1 MEYDVHEIY
10 DALLKEG
17 YAEEEIKERVQNKV
31 REFSGFLT
39 NEGAIFLVAKD
50 LGMEPNSP
58 LVDQSHYQLLDYE
71 IDYDEFTI
79 PIGEIEEGMTN
90 ILLLGIIY
98 KIFNTHEFKRKDESF
113 GKVGSFLMADPSGL
127 IKIVLWDNAVD
138 IVSKEYFKIG
148 EIIRVVNGFAR
159 NGRDN
164 QIEVHLSKK
173 GKVIISP
180 EDVSRK
186 EALELE
192 LLKEKFKKEGYSSLK
207 EELPKVNDLIEAETE
222 GFYSEIV
229 GKISKILE
237 FKEFDKRDGTKS
249 FLLRFILID
258 ETSEIPVVIWDM
270 EAVKYLKIIEE
281 GIKVKITDFWLKMN
295 DYTENYEI
303 NIGKK
308 SIIFIL

>member
-10 DALLKEG
+10 DALINEG

-50 LGMEPNSP
+50 LGMETHSP
-58 LVDQSHYQLLDYE
+58 LVDQSQYQLLDYE

-79 PIGEIEEGMTN
+79 PIGEVKQGMTN
-90 ILLLGIIY
+90 IILLGIIY
-98 KIFNTHEFKRKDESF
+98 KIFNPHEFKRKDGSI
-113 GKVGSFLMADPSGL
+113 GKVGSFLMADTSGL
-127 IKIVLWDNAVD
+127 VKIVLWDNAVD
-138 IVSKEYFKIG
+138 IVIKEYFKVG
-148 EIIRVVNGFAR
+148 EIIRVINGFAK

-180 EDVSRK
+180 EDVNRK
-186 EALELE
+186 EAIELE
-192 LLKEKFKKEGYSSLK
+192 SLQESFRKEGYSSLK
-207 EELPKVNDLIEAETE
+207 EELPKIKDIIEAEKE

-249 FLLRFILID
+249 FLLKFILRD
-258 ETSEIPVVIWDM
+258 DSSEIPVLAWDM
-270 EAVKYLKIIEE
+270 QAVESLKLIEE
-281 GIKVKITDFWLKMN
+281 EKEIRITDFSVKKNQYDDKL
-295 DYTENYEI
+295 EI
-303 NIGKK
+303 SMGKK
-308 SIIFIL
+308 SSLRIL